1 MDVRIAK
8 KISPSQLVKLSFLTF
23 ATFTLLACSSAYY
36 NAMERF
42 GYEKR
47 DILVTRVERSRD
59 AQTDA
64 QETFRNALER
74 YQSVIDTPDSELRTK
89 YEEVLEVYDNSEEAA
104 AKVRSRIEDV
114 EDVAEDLFDEWED
127 ELDRYTNQDL
137 RTSSER
143 QLEQTRNQY
152 QRLIERMRQ
161 AEERMDPVLRAFED
175 QMLYLRHNLNAQ
187 SIGAL
192 EGELA
197 RIRDDVDTL
206 LRNME
211 ASIAASESFIQ
222 QLREQ

>member
-1 MDVRIAK
+1 MDLRIVK
-8 KISPSQLVKLSFLTF
+8 TTSPSQLVKLSILTF

-36 NAMERF
+36 NAMERL

-74 YQSVIDTPDSELRTK
+74 YQSVIDTPNSELRAK

-114 EDVAEDLFDEWED
+114 ENVAEDLFDEWED

-137 RTSSER
+137 RSSSER
-143 QLEQTRNQY
+143 QLEQTRSQY

-197 RIRDDVDTL
+197 RIRDDVETL

>member
-1 MDVRIAK
+1 MDLRIVK
-8 KISPSQLVKLSFLTF
+8 TTSPSQLVKLSILTF
-23 ATFTLLACSSAYY
+23 ATFTLLACSNAYY
-36 NAMERF
+36 NAMERL

-74 YQSVIDTPDSELRTK
+74 YQSVIDTPGSELRAK

-114 EDVAEDLFDEWED
+114 ENVAEDLFDEWED

-137 RTSSER
+137 RSSSER
-143 QLEQTRNQY
+143 QLVQTRSQY

-197 RIRDDVDTL
+197 RIRDDVETL
-206 LRNME
+206 LHNME

>member
-1 MDVRIAK
+1 MDLRIVK
-8 KISPSQLVKLSFLTF
+8 TTSPSQLVKLSILTF
-23 ATFTLLACSSAYY
+23 ATFTLLACSNAYY
-36 NAMERF
+36 NAMERL

-74 YQSVIDTPDSELRTK
+74 YQSVIDTPNSELRAK

-114 EDVAEDLFDEWED
+114 ENVAEDLFDEWED

-137 RTSSER
+137 RSSSER
-143 QLEQTRNQY
+143 QLEQTRSQY

-197 RIRDDVDTL
+197 RIRDDVETL